1 MGAGQFYRKWNLMKN
16 QTGINRDNLSVA
28 EDLLP
33 EASTMDLVDMAYLLA
48 DMFGRP
54 GELSA
59 EQAEPILAY
68 CARHESLN
76 ECEANPELAE
86 FVSLWFADIVLLA
99 QGDNTLSLEESV
111 YKPWTTRHNHPLKGV
126 TGLSYGDSAA
136 HMEKVLSS
144 FGMSLDHRYGLTP
157 DSLSTLL
164 EFLGFL
170 LENRPVN
177 EVVTFCRDHLDWL
190 ENLRE
195 KAIEKNAGRALM
207 SAISAAIFLV
217 EDVVFKMEF

>member
-1 MGAGQFYRKWNLMKN
+1 MKN
-16 QTGINRDNLSVA
+16 QTGFNKDNLSVA

-59 EQAEPILAY
+59 EQAGRILDY
-68 CARHESLN
+68 CARSKNLN
-76 ECEANPELAE
+76 ACETNLELAE
-86 FVSLWFADIVLLA
+86 FMNLWFSDIDLLA
-99 QGDNTLSLEESV
+99 QGDSTLSLEESV
-111 YKPWTTRHNHPLKGV
+111 YKPWTTRNNHPLKGV

-157 DSLSTLL
+157 DSLSTLF

-170 LENRPVN
+170 LENRSVN

-190 ENLRE
+190 DNLRD
-195 KAIEKNAGRALM
+195 KAIEKKAGAALM
-207 SAISAAIFLV
+207 NAIMAAIFFV
-217 EDVVFKMEF
+217 EEVVYEMEFLDGRTVKK

>member
-1 MGAGQFYRKWNLMKN
+1 MKN
-16 QTGINRDNLSVA
+16 QTGINKDNLSVA

-59 EQAEPILAY
+59 EQAGRILDY
-68 CARHESLN
+68 CARSKNLN
-76 ECEANPELAE
+76 PCETNPELAE
-86 FVSLWFADIVLLA
+86 FMNLWFSDIDLLA

-111 YKPWTTRHNHPLKGV
+111 YKPWTTRNNHPLKGV

-136 HMEKVLSS
+136 HMKKVLSS

-157 DSLSTLL
+157 DSLSTLF

-190 ENLRE
+190 DNLRD
-195 KAIEKNAGRALM
+195 KAIEKKAGAALL
-207 SAISAAIFLV
+207 SAIMAAIFFI
-217 EDVVFKMEF
+217 EEVVYEMEFLDGRTVKK